1 MAREIRP
8 PLVLTG
14 EQGPRP
20 EALFSFFPFNERL
33 LTNIKPTVNV
43 PSPSALLSEEELV
56 QWAREGHAGAMDEL
70 VTRHHAGAFRV
81 ALGIL
86 RDEDGA
92 ADVAQD
98 AFLKAFRGL
107 ERFRG
112 DASFKTWLLSIVAN
126 EARGVLRK
134 KGRRR
139 ELALESAGPLA
150 SGEVPVDEALQ
161 KTMEA
166 DRIKRLMEDLPE
178 KQKQAVALRIFEGL
192 SFREVGV
199 LIGSSEGAARVNY
212 HHGIRRLRE
221 MVE

>member
-1 MAREIRP
+1 
-8 PLVLTG
+8 
-14 EQGPRP
+14 
-20 EALFSFFPFNERL
+20 
-33 LTNIKPTVNV
+33 VNAS
-43 PSPSALLSEEELV
+43 SPSALLTDEELV
-56 QWAREGHAGAMDEL
+56 ERAREGHAGAMDEL
-70 VTRHHAGAFRV
+70 VTRHHASAFRV

-98 AFLKAFRGL
+98 SFLKAFRGL
-107 ERFRG
+107 GSFRG
-112 DASFKTWLLSIVAN
+112 DASFKTWLLTIAAN

-134 KGRRR
+134 KGRRK
-139 ELALESAGPLA
+139 ELTLESAGPLA
-150 SGEVPVDEALQ
+150 SGEERADEALQ
-161 KTMEA
+161 RAMEV
-166 DRIKRLMEDLPE
+166 DRIKLLMEELPE
-178 KQKQAVALRIFEGL
+178 KQRQAVAFRIFEGL